1 MIKINLLPVK
11 KKKKAKPLPT
21 FLIVAV
27 GVVIASIAVM
37 FYLNY
42 FFQSRLA
49 SRQAQVTE
57 NERKLEEL
65 AKKIKAVDDYEKR
78 NAEYR
83 KRKDIIEQLGKN
95 TAVPVRIL
103 DEISTLLPV
112 GVWLTSMNITGDS
125 INLKCSAFSNTDVVN
140 FVNNL
145 KGSKILADVYLQE
158 SVQAQQ
164 GGFTIYNFGITC
176 KVKI

>member
-27 GVVIASIAVM
+27 GVVIASIVVM

-49 SRQAQVTE
+49 ERQAQVTD
-57 NERKLEEL
+57 NERKLDEL

-95 TAVPVRIL
+95 TAVPVKIL
-103 DEISTLLPV
+103 DELSTLLPV
-112 GVWLTSMNITGDS
+112 GVWLTSLNIKEDGITM
-125 INLKCSAFSNTDVVN
+125 KCSAFSNTDVVN
-140 FVNNL
+140 FINNL

-164 GGFTIYNFGITC
+164 GGFTIYNFGVTC

>member
-11 KKKKAKPLPT
+11 KKKKAKQMPA

-83 KRKDIIEQLGKN
+83 KRKDIIEQLRKN
-95 TAVPVRIL
+95 TAAPVRIL
-103 DEISTLLPV
+103 DEISTLLPA
-112 GVWLTSMNITGDS
+112 GVWLTSMNIAGENITM
-125 INLKCSAFSNTDVVN
+125 KCSAFSNTDVVN

-145 KGSKILADVYLQE
+145 KGSKILTDVYLQE

-164 GGFTIYNFGITC
+164 GGFTIYNFGVTC